1 MTAVSHSS
9 KANLRPSLLDI
20 VRYFL
25 TLGATGFGGPVAL
38 ANYMRADLV
47 EARRWLDDAE
57 YDEGLAIA
65 TACPGPLAYQL
76 GIYCGYVL
84 RGVPG
89 AIAAALAFAAAPF
102 VLVCAAAYLYVR
114 YAGAW
119 ETRALFYGVAPIVVA
134 LIVKA
139 CWNLGRKTLG
149 RDPAAWG
156 FFVAALALTLAVQR
170 ELALLFV
177 AAGVFGTL
185 VFGRNSAERGKP
197 RSEAHKLRS
206 TTVPL
211 IAVVSS
217 AGFAGAGTVA
227 ALFLFFFKTGL
238 LVFGS
243 GLVIVPFLKAYV
255 VDQYHWLSNRQ
266 FLDAVAVGMISPG
279 PVVITAT
286 FVGFL
291 LKGLP
296 GALAAT
302 AGIFLPP
309 FGFTVLATPLLRK
322 YRSNARVRGFLRG
335 VTVAV
340 VGVLAGTVY
349 FVGRSAVGDW
359 LTLTLAAGSLLLAI
373 RGRLPDQLLVGLGA
387 VVGLIAYPH
396 LRPEWVLR

>member
-1 MTAVSHSS
+1 MQRWNRA
-9 KANLRPSLLDI
+9 SLLD
-20 VRYFL
+20 VARYFL

-47 EARRWLDDAE
+47 DARGWLDEAE

-76 GIYCGYVL
+76 GIYCGYVV

-89 AIAAALAFAAAPF
+89 AVVAALAFAAAPF
-102 VLVCAAAYLYVR
+102 VIVCLAAYLYVR
-114 YAGAW
+114 FAGAW
-119 ETRALFYGVAPIVVA
+119 ETRALFYGVAPVVVA

-139 CWNLGRKTLG
+139 CWNLGHKTLG
-149 RDPAAWG
+149 RDAAAWG
-156 FFVAALALTLAVQR
+156 FFAAALALTLAVQR
-170 ELALLFV
+170 ELAILFV
-177 AAGVFGTL
+177 VAGALGIV
-185 VFGRNSAERGKP
+185 VFGRDATGSAAQRIDKY
-197 RSEAHKLRS
+197 KLRS
-206 TTVPL
+206 TAAPIVG
-211 IAVVSS
+211 VVGVSS
-217 AGFAGAGTVA
+217 LVGAGTLA

-243 GLVIVPFLKAYV
+243 GLVIVPFLKTYV

-296 GALAAT
+296 GAFAAT
-302 AGIFLPP
+302 VGIFLPS
-309 FGFTVLATPLLRK
+309 FGFTVLATPLLRR
-322 YRSNARVRGFLRG
+322 YRTNPRVRGFLRG

-349 FVGRSAVGDW
+349 LVGRNAVGDA
-359 LTLTLAAGSLLLAI
+359 LTAILAGGTLLLAM
-373 RGRLPDQLLVGLGA
+373 RGRLPDQVLVGLGA
-387 VVGLIAYPH
+387 AAGMITYPL
-396 LRPEWVLR
+396 LRPEWILR